1 MSSGAGSWFLFSSH
15 YFQPV
20 KLTNL
25 NKLHTCITDGGYISH
40 HSNMPCLHLHTMHV
54 FHVLCLLPTLTTVEG
69 TKDLVICL
77 STWTCS
83 VAVSSVCVQVLERS
97 WLTDCCL
104 CVVWKSYTFVTS
116 TLHQCSAFCQRTQGT
131 ALCQPWGWPLGTILN
146 W

>member
-1 MSSGAGSWFLFSSH
+1 MRCASVVCVSEQVLFT
-15 YFQPV
+15 V
-20 KLTNL
+20 
-25 NKLHTCITDGGYISH
+25 GYISH

-69 TKDLVICL
+69 TEGLVICL

-83 VAVSSVCVQVLERS
+83 VAVFSVCVQVLERS

-104 CVVWKSYTFVTS
+104 CVVWKSYVFVTL
-116 TLHQCSAFCQRTQGT
+116 TLHKCSRFCQRTQSA
-131 ALCQPWGWPLGTILN
+131 ALCQPWGWPLRTILN